1 MTIVADDELTR
12 FIRPKQKRYVTSD
25 GGVRTAAFSTGNDG
39 KVSVFVTSNMLL
51 NDIWGHGDAHF
62 PHEII
67 GRAYL
72 KAQVVLDE
80 GLGIDFNNVPPK
92 HADIIGFPDAKD
104 LNLAKRQALAAKAKF
119 DKR

>member
-1 MTIVADDELTR
+1 MAIVADDELTR

-25 GGVRTAAFSTGNDG
+25 GGVRTAAFSTGGDG
-39 KVSVFVTSNMLL
+39 KVSVFVTSNMSLSS
-51 NDIWGHGDAHF
+51 IWDHGDAYF

-72 KAQVVLDE
+72 KVQVVIDE

-92 HADIIGFPDAKD
+92 HADIIGFPNAKD

>member
-12 FIRPKQKRYVTSD
+12 FIRPKQKRYIMSD
-25 GGVRTAAFSTGNDG
+25 GGVRTAAFSTGSDG
-39 KVSVFVTSNMLL
+39 KVSVFVTSNMSL
-51 NDIWGHGDAHF
+51 NDIWNHGDLHF

-72 KAQVVLDE
+72 KAQVVFDE
-80 GLGIDFNNVPPK
+80 GLGIDFNNIPPK

-119 DKR
+119 NKR